1 MLALTQLF
9 TKKKSVFTHLSIDLP
24 VHHSSYMKYNKQ
36 KVGAKVPHKDVEEI
50 FGQTKNLQTN
60 ILYGKTS
67 EFLFIARGEEMI
79 EHILRSKSVPLL
91 RHPALLIHYPLTSKS
106 LLKKRVEYF
115 IKHDRSLIAF
125 N

>member
-50 FGQTKNLQTN
+50 FGQRKTYKRM
-60 ILYGKTS
+60 YYMGKLVN
-67 EFLFIARGEEMI
+67 FY
-79 EHILRSKSVPLL
+79 LL
-91 RHPALLIHYPLTSKS
+91 LEVRK
-106 LLKKRVEYF
+106 
-115 IKHDRSLIAF
+115 
-125 N
+125 